1 MFKFI
6 ANVVL
11 LILAV
16 AMFIGLGVEE
26 VEERYRNTYKFKFK
40 KKCLIGLVPIGVMV
54 ATSCVVIVPSNTV
67 GIRYSAING
76 TSETTL
82 GEGIAFKSPIDKI
95 YHIETT
101 VQERTIDNVTV
112 QTKDA
117 QFVSMQVNVKFRV
130 DQKDAFKVYK
140 GYKTLDSL
148 SENIIGNYAQ
158 KSIESVVTQYN
169 VIEVLG
175 EKKNEIYDLST
186 KALSEKLSNEGVQLV
201 DIIIKDMDAGEAIEK
216 AIADEAVAKKAV
228 ETAEQNRL
236 KAEKDAETKVIQAQG
251 EADANEILAEKLTD
265 EVLLDKWISKWNGVL
280 PTVSGENNVMI
291 DINKL
296 LEKGEK

>member
-1 MFKFI
+1 M
-6 ANVVL
+6 
-11 LILAV
+11 
-16 AMFIGLGVEE
+16 
-26 VEERYRNTYKFKFK
+26 
-40 KKCLIGLVPIGVMV
+40 
-54 ATSCVVIVPSNTV
+54 
-67 GIRYSAING
+67 
-76 TSETTL
+76 
-82 GEGIAFKSPIDKI
+82 
-95 YHIETT
+95 
-101 VQERTIDNVTV
+101 
-112 QTKDA
+112 
-117 QFVSMQVNVKFRV
+117 
-130 DQKDAFKVYK
+130 
-140 GYKTLDSL
+140 
-148 SENIIGNYAQ
+148 
-158 KSIESVVTQYN
+158 
-169 VIEVLG
+169 G